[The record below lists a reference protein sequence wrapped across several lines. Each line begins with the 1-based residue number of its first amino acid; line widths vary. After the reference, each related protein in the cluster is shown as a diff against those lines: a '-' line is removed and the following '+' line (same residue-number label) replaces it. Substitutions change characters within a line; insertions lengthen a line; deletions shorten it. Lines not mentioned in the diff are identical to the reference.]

1 MTEQVQL
8 PKLGSLVKSPRKKTQ
23 EGPTRILAVTN
34 GDGELIENGGISKN
48 GELSFVGSAEPNQTA
63 EILDWGIPAHS
74 PVTVDNNGHFSAF
87 LPDQTWGPHAYSV
100 LTADGEVSNTYS
112 IYIDVP
118 IHAYIQW
125 IAGPDGVPIDSNGST
140 VHNSLSFVGQGAAFE
155 TVDLL
160 DNGELLQTLNVDGN
174 NHWSALVE
182 NVSEGNHEYT
192 VRGEGGEV
200 SAPWRI
206 RVNKPAELSV
216 QFVIGESFQLIGNH
230 EPTTDKK
237 LTLVGTANPG
247 ESGFIVD
254 YEREL
259 VPFVADQN
267 GVYMATIEGLA
278 EKVHTFRAK
287 SDQGR
292 VSMPW
297 AIRVVASKAR
307 RAGS

>member
-1 MTEQVQL
+1 MTEQVHL
-8 PKLGSLVKSPRKKTQ
+8 PELRSLVQSPSKNTQ
-23 EGPTRILAVTN
+23 ESRTEILAVTN
-34 GDGELIENGGISKN
+34 GDGELIENGGTSKN

-63 EILDWGIPAHS
+63 EVLDWGIPVHD
-74 PVTVDNNGHFSAF
+74 PVNVDSFGHYSAF
-87 LPDQTWGPHAYSV
+87 LPNQRWGEREYSV
-100 LTADGEVSNTYS
+100 RTSDGQESALWR
-112 IYIDVP
+112 IFLDVP
-118 IHAYIQW
+118 VLAEIQW
-125 IAGPDGVPIDSNGST
+125 VTGPDGVPIESGGST
-140 VHNSLSFVGQGAAFE
+140 VHSALSFVGQGVAFQ

-174 NHWSALVE
+174 NHWNALVE
-182 NVSEGNHEYT
+182 NVSEGDHDYT
-192 VRGEGGEV
+192 IRGKGGEV

-206 RVNKPAELSV
+206 RVTKPAELTV
-216 QFVIGESFQLIGNH
+216 QFVIGASFQLIGNH

-267 GVYMATIEGLA
+267 GVYTATIEGLA

-287 SDQGR
+287 SNQGR